1 MTQQIK
7 ATALACL
14 ALALGACLSS
24 SPPARFFGLTPMPAD
39 SGPYDAQAVTLG
51 LGPMDVA
58 DYLKRPQIVTRGPGN
73 EFTVDDYAR
82 WAERLDSAIPRV
94 LAANIDALSPGVV
107 AVAIPYSP
115 AVSPDYRLI
124 GRIHRFDTDASGLA
138 ILELQ
143 WGLGRQGETISDR
156 GRARYTAQASDPEDP
171 AAIVA
176 ALQETLE
183 ACSRDLAAAVQA
195 EIVKNQ

>member
-1 MTQQIK
+1 MTQRIK

-24 SPPARFFGLTPMPAD
+24 SPPARFFGLTPIPAD
-39 SGPYDAQAVTLG
+39 TGPYDKQAVTLS
-51 LGPMDVA
+51 LGPLDMA
-58 DYLKRPQIVTRGPGN
+58 DYLNRPQIVTRGPGN
-73 EFTVDDYAR
+73 EFTVNEFAR
-82 WAERLDSAIPRV
+82 WAERLDRAIPRV

-107 AVAIPYSP
+107 VVAVPYSP
-115 AVSPDYRLI
+115 VVSPDYRLV
-124 GRIHRFDTDASGLA
+124 GRIHRFDMDTSGLA
-138 ILELQ
+138 VLELQ
-143 WGLGRQGETISDR
+143 WGLGKAGEVVSDR
-156 GRARYTAQASDPEDP
+156 GRARYTAQAGDPEDP

-195 EIVKNQ
+195 EIARGQ

>member
-1 MTQQIK
+1 MTQRIK

-39 SGPYDAQAVTLG
+39 SGPYDGQAVTLA
-51 LGPMDVA
+51 LGPLDVA
-58 DYLKRPQIVTRGPGN
+58 DYLKRPQIVTRGAGN
-73 EFTVDDYAR
+73 ELTVNEYAR

-138 ILELQ
+138 VLELQ
-143 WGLGRQGETISDR
+143 WGLGKAGEAVSDR
-156 GRARYTAQASDPEDP
+156 GRTRYTAQASDPEDP

-176 ALQETLE
+176 ALQEALD

-195 EIVKNQ
+195 EVARGR